1 MGSTPE
7 AACAPAAGP
16 AASPAATAGLVVFAR
31 LPVPGRVK
39 TRLAASVGPE
49 AACRFYKA
57 CAEHVMLVAYRYAWW
72 MVGGRRGTMGKV
84 RRHACLLWDS
94 VMHMHV

>member
-1 MGSTPE
+1 MGGNATVSGLAAGITMECSMGSTPE

-57 CAEHVMLVAYRYAWW
+57 CAEHVMLVAFR
-72 MVGGRRGTMGKV
+72 
-84 RRHACLLWDS
+84 
-94 VMHMHV
+94 

>member
-1 MGSTPE
+1 MGGTPE
-7 AACAPAAGP
+7 AACV
-16 AASPAATAGLVVFAR
+16 PAATSAATLAAAPTASLVVFAR

-57 CAEHVMLVAYRYAWW
+57 CAEHVMLVALR
-72 MVGGRRGTMGKV
+72 
-84 RRHACLLWDS
+84 
-94 VMHMHV
+94 